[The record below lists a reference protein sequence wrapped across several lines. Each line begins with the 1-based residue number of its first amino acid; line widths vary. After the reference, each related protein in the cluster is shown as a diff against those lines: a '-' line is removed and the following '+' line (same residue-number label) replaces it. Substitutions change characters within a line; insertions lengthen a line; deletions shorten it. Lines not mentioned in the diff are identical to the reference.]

1 MKSASL
7 IGIDACPVEIEVDI
21 TGGLPGFVI
30 VGLPDASIK
39 ESRDRVRAALRNCGY
54 DFPSRK
60 IIVNMAPADIKKEGS
75 AFDLPIA
82 LGLLAG
88 LDLFPA
94 EELAKYIF
102 LGELGLDGG
111 LNPVRG
117 VMSCAVMARGLGGV
131 GLVLPK
137 ANEREGALVR
147 DINVFGFVSIEE
159 VIQLLRNPE
168 SLQPCKLRLKDLIR
182 PEKWAVDFKE
192 IKGQAH
198 AKRALEIAAAGFHN
212 VLMMGP
218 PGAGKTMLARRMPTI
233 LPPLTF
239 DEIIEVTRIHS
250 SAGILRDGN
259 PVMERP
265 FRSPHHTV
273 TGPGLIGGGVVPKPG
288 EVSLAHR
295 GVLFLDEVTE
305 FRRGVLEGLRQP
317 IEDGQVTVSRASISI
332 TYPSAFMLVA
342 ALNPCED
349 VYSGIQ
355 GNMGVSSSIRRRYY
369 SKLSGPMLDRVDIQI
384 EVPKLEFKDIDARE
398 DGEDS
403 RIMRS
408 RVVAAR
414 LLQKRRF
421 GKLRKSNLF
430 NSQMGTSELKGFC
443 RVGSDSREL
452 LAAAVDRWG
461 FSVRA
466 YARTLKV
473 ARTIADLEGCQDI
486 TAAHVAEAIQYKVLD
501 PMHS

>member
-1 MKSASL
+1 M
-7 IGIDACPVEIEVDI
+7 
-21 TGGLPGFVI
+21 
-30 VGLPDASIK
+30 
-39 ESRDRVRAALRNCGY
+39 
-54 DFPSRK
+54 
-60 IIVNMAPADIKKEGS
+60 
-75 AFDLPIA
+75 
-82 LGLLAG
+82 
-88 LDLFPA
+88 
-94 EELAKYIF
+94 
-102 LGELGLDGG
+102 
-111 LNPVRG
+111 
-117 VMSCAVMARGLGGV
+117 
-131 GLVLPK
+131 
-137 ANEREGALVR
+137 
-147 DINVFGFVSIEE
+147 
-159 VIQLLRNPE
+159 IQLLRHPE
-168 SLQPCKLRLKDLIR
+168 DVPPCGLRLKDLIR
-182 PEKWAVDFKE
+182 QEKWAVDFKE

-250 SAGILRDGN
+250 SAGILRDGE
-259 PVMERP
+259 PVVERP

-273 TGPGLIGGGVVPKPG
+273 TAPGLIGGGIVPKPG

-317 IEDGQVTVSRASISI
+317 IEDGQVTVSRAAISI

-355 GNMGVSSSIRRRYY
+355 GNVGVSPSIRRRYY
-369 SKLSGPMLDRVDIQI
+369 SKLSGPMLDRIDIQI
-384 EVPKLEFKDIDARE
+384 EVPKLEFKDIDTRE

-403 RIMRS
+403 RAMRK

-414 LLQKRRF
+414 SLQRRRF
-421 GKLRKSNLF
+421 GRLGKDILF
-430 NSQMGTSELKGFC
+430 NSQMGTPELKKFC
-443 RVGSDSREL
+443 RVKPDSREL

-473 ARTIADLEGCQDI
+473 ARTIADLEGCVDI

-501 PMHS
+501 PMHP